1 MILRFKVTKKSVL
14 SDLFYTFPDRQF
26 RLIKQKSFIRKN
38 FYLYAVAIV
47 FQSAAESFKIHQ
59 MKILF
64 RFLLLT
70 AILFTGTVQAQKK
83 TQKAVINTTINC
95 DHCKMCETCGD
106 LLEKKLL
113 KQPGVQMITL
123 DEKAMTIT
131 VIYNSKKTDL
141 PTIKTAISQLGYD
154 ADEVKADVLA
164 YEKLDGCCKPS

>member
-1 MILRFKVTKKSVL
+1 
-14 SDLFYTFPDRQF
+14 
-26 RLIKQKSFIRKN
+26 
-38 FYLYAVAIV
+38 
-47 FQSAAESFKIHQ
+47 

-64 RFLLLT
+64 RFLLFT
-70 AILFTGTVQAQKK
+70 AILFTGTVHAQKK
-83 TQKAVINTTINC
+83 TQKAVIKTTINC

-154 ADEVKADVLA
+154 ADEVKADVSA

>member
-14 SDLFYTFPDRQF
+14 SDLFYTFPDRQIG
-26 RLIKQKSFIRKN
+26 LIKQKSFIRKN
-38 FYLYAVAIV
+38 FYLYAVV
-47 FQSAAESFKIHQ
+47 FAFQTANKSFKIHQ

-64 RFLLLT
+64 RFLLFT

-83 TQKAVINTTINC
+83 VQKAIIKTTINC

-113 KQPGVQMITL
+113 KQPGIQMITL

-131 VIYNSKKTDL
+131 VIYNSKKTEL
-141 PTIKTAISQLGYD
+141 GAIKTAISQLGYD
-154 ADEVKADVLA
+154 ADEVKADVSA

>member
-1 MILRFKVTKKSVL
+1 
-14 SDLFYTFPDRQF
+14 
-26 RLIKQKSFIRKN
+26 
-38 FYLYAVAIV
+38 
-47 FQSAAESFKIHQ
+47 

-64 RFLLLT
+64 RFLLFT
-70 AILFTGTVQAQKK
+70 AILFTGTIQAQKK
-83 TQKAVINTTINC
+83 TQKAVIKTTINC

-113 KQPGVQMITL
+113 KHQGIQMITL
-123 DEKAMTIT
+123 DEKAMAIT

-154 ADEVKADVLA
+154 ADEIKADVAA